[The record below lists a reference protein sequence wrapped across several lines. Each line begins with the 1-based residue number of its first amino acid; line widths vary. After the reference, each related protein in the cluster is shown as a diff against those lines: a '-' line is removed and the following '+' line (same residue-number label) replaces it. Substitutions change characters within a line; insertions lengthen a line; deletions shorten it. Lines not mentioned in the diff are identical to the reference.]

1 MFFSTYE
8 LEQLFWSKEGV
19 DRRQRKLLGSGKE
32 VQIYIYIN
40 DIVEVGSRKEGLN
53 WVLTQ
58 VNALRLP
65 ILNQDKEICG
75 GR

>member
-1 MFFSTYE
+1 MVKGGSRQE
-8 LEQLFWSKEGV
+8 AKKVVRVREGSA
-19 DRRQRKLLGSGKE
+19 D
-32 VQIYIYIN
+32 IYIN
-40 DIVEVGSRKEGLN
+40 DIVEVGSRKEGFN

-65 ILNQDKEICG
+65 PLNQDKEICG

>member
-1 MFFSTYE
+1 MVKGGSRQE
-8 LEQLFWSKEGV
+8 AKKVVRVREGSA
-19 DRRQRKLLGSGKE
+19 D
-32 VQIYIYIN
+32 IYIYIN